1 MEALQALSH
10 TQDHQSE
17 KNIFCF
23 LNGSVTRDIF
33 YPTKYYLII

>member
-17 KNIFCF
+17 KKNLLVKWKCDEGYF
-23 LNGSVTRDIF
+23 LSYKVQ
-33 YPTKYYLII
+33 